1 MFQVSVAKLC
11 KMFDDDRVLKIIDF
25 KPENSMVFIP
35 GEGDFMATAKFK
47 KPGDADWSSFDAFQ
61 RTLGEGF
68 AVQWIFDIGG
78 LGEAKIVPEGKDP
91 KKVFSQFVSRIAKLH
106 SCLLV
111 EGEVGEIV
119 IQG

>member
-1 MFQVSVAKLC
+1 MIKVNLARLC
-11 KMFDDDRVLKIIDF
+11 KMFDGDRVLKIINF
-25 KPENSMVFIP
+25 KPDDSMVFIP
-35 GEGDFMATAKFK
+35 GGGDFMATAKFK

-68 AVQWIFDIGG
+68 SVQWIFDVGG

-91 KKVFSQFVSRIAKLH
+91 KKVFSDFVSRTAKLH